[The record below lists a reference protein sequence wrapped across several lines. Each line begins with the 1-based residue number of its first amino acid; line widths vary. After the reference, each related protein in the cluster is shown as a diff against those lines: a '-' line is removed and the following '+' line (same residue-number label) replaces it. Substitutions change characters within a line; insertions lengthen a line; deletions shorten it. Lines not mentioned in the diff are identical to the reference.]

1 MTGQKY
7 TPTEA
12 ARLRHQ
18 MIQEQIVPV
27 IQRAFEAHPVL
38 QSATLL
44 VAQYWCDEANDAVH
58 CDLVFS
64 ELETPDTAAAYAARL
79 RRYEEEEGMVPQIS
93 KDGLSGWA
101 RWFPWLRKSEP
112 SVMVVPEVPR
122 DSVLKSDPINLPSG
136 IDEEALERAFEW
148 NLGWDS
154 NGEPISLFAA
164 FCLEDCHQEMDVGE
178 AYSPYAIFRRQNGSV
193 AVETVGVMTRPW
205 LDGVKPEGGEED

>member
-1 MTGQKY
+1 MTAQKY

-12 ARLRHQ
+12 ARLRDQ

-27 IQRAFEAHPVL
+27 IERAFNTHPTL
-38 QSATLL
+38 RSATLL

-64 ELETPDTAAAYAARL
+64 ELDTPDTAAAYAARL
-79 RRYEEEEGMVPQIS
+79 RRYEQEEWMEPQRS
-93 KDGLSGWA
+93 EAGPSGWA
-101 RWFPWLRKSEP
+101 RWFPWLRKAEP
-112 SVMVVPEVPR
+112 SVIAVRDVPR
-122 DSVLKSDPINLPSG
+122 GSALKSDRTNLPSG
-136 IDEEALERAFEW
+136 IDEEALEREFTW
-148 NLGWDS
+148 NVGWDS

-178 AYSPYAIFRRQNGSV
+178 AYSPYAIFRRQNERV

-205 LDGVKPEGGEED
+205 LDGVKPEDGEND